1 MVLKVIIGVVLIAH
15 GIGHVLGWFP
25 ILGWARSAGWTGES
39 WLLSGAVGSGIT
51 NVVAFTLWGV
61 AMVGFVLVGLG
72 VLGLPVPV
80 AWLRPLAVLAAV
92 ASLLAVGLF
101 WESIPAMSGRIGSI
115 AIDVIVLWAVL
126 VGHWPSSEV
135 VPG

>member
-1 MVLKVIIGVVLIAH
+1 MVLKLLIGGVLIAH

-25 ILGWARSAGWTGES
+25 VFGWARSPGWTGDS
-39 WLLSGAVGSGIT
+39 WLLSGTVGSGPA
-51 NVVAFTLWGV
+51 NVLAVVLWGV

-72 VLGLPVPV
+72 VLGLPVP
-80 AWLRPLAVLAAV
+80 AGWLRPLAVVAAV

-101 WESIPAMSGRIGSI
+101 WESIPAVSGRIG
-115 AIDVIVLWAVL
+115 AVAVDVIVLWAVL
-126 VGHWPSSEV
+126 VGHWPSTDV